1 MIVLNI
7 DLVSLLV
14 TTFLPGMFSYWY
26 LSQIGLISH
35 VETSDKVIFLSSI
48 SVLNILICL
57 FFVLPILNYEIN
69 HWLKWSVVAAISF
82 FTTFL
87 LTWKVYPFAIDK
99 LENLVESKLKNS
111 KKPKIKNERVLK
123 TILDNKPE
131 NTSNIF
137 VYLFDLQNTFIE
149 SGYLSRFNAN
159 YGEINLS
166 WDNNYEKYTNH
177 FTTEDVITYSNET
190 KNKDI
195 FIDLDRGI
203 KMYIFYY

>member
-123 TILDNKPE
+123 TTLDNKPE

>member
-123 TILDNKPE
+123 TTLDNKPE

-166 WDNNYEKYTNH
+166 WDINYEKYTNH
-177 FTTEDVITYSNET
+177 FTIEDVITYYNET